1 MRLLFAQNFLWYLLL
16 TLVVCGGLAYG
27 GFLLFAPEEVDP
39 ETATVTSGTVSNIA
53 TISGKIEAKN
63 TARVGFP
70 TIGTVQ
76 NVYKFEGEKVLKGE
90 ILASLTQDSAVAE
103 YNAALENLSYQKHAK
118 EELLRGPES
127 ESRAVTKSSV
137 EIAEENLT
145 RTKDEQAQ
153 LVKNART
160 ILLSTGIAAIPV
172 NKINDDAPPVI
183 TGSYLCDTEGSYML
197 SVFASRS
204 FTGRSYKLSGLEEGT
219 FSAFTQTPAPLGTCG
234 LQIQFDTD
242 ENYRTED
249 WTIAIPNTQS
259 AEYITN
265 RNVYT
270 LALQQ
275 EANAI
280 RAAEQALELARNT
293 EKDANAPAS
302 AEALSKMNAQV
313 AEAEAFLK
321 AKEAQIA
328 NYTIKAPFD
337 AIITDSEIKVGETA
351 TLSFAMTLI
360 EAGYFELK
368 ARIPEVDI
376 AKIKIGNKARV
387 AFDAAPDEI
396 ITATIDFISPLASE
410 VDGVAYYEA
419 RLVLDHEPSW
429 LRAGLN
435 ADIDIVIEEKQ
446 NVLRLP
452 KRFITNDSVG
462 ASVLVLRGG
471 QPVST
476 KVETGLQGS
485 DGFVEVTN
493 LPEGTEV
500 SLP

>member
-1 MRLLFAQNFLWYLLL
+1 MRLLFAQNFLWYLFL
-16 TLVVCGGLAYG
+16 TLVVCGGITYG
-27 GFLLFAPEEVDP
+27 GFLLLTGKE
-39 ETATVTSGTVSNIA
+39 ATQESTTVSLGTVSYTA

-76 NVYKFEGEKVLKGE
+76 NVYKFEGEKVQKGE

-103 YNAALENLSYQKHAK
+103 YNAALQNLSYQKHAK

-127 ESRAVTKSSV
+127 ESRAVTKTNV

-145 RTKDEQAQ
+145 RVKAEQAQ

-160 ILLSTGIAAIPV
+160 TLLSTDIAALPV
-172 NKINDDAPPVI
+172 NKINDDVPPIV
-183 TGSYLCDTEGSYML
+183 TGSYLCDTEGIYTL

-219 FSAFTQTPAPLGTCG
+219 FSAFTETSAPLGTCG
-234 LQIQFDTD
+234 LQIQFDAD
-242 ENYRTED
+242 ENYRSDD

-259 AEYITN
+259 SQYIQN
-265 RNVYT
+265 RNTYT

-275 EANAI
+275 ESNAI

-293 EKDANAPAS
+293 ERDANAPAS
-302 AEALSKMNAQV
+302 TEAINKIDAQI

-351 TLSFAMTLI
+351 NLSSAMTLI
-360 EAGYFELK
+360 ETGFFELK

-376 AKIKIGNKARV
+376 AKIKIGNIARV
-387 AFDAAPDEI
+387 KFDAAPDDI
-396 ITATIDFISPLASE
+396 ITAHIDYISPLAQE

-419 RLVLDHEPSW
+419 RLILDREPTW

-435 ADIDIVIEEKQ
+435 ADIDIVIAEKE
-446 NVLRLP
+446 NTLRLP
-452 KRFITNDSVG
+452 KHFITTDQSG
-462 ASVLVLRGG
+462 TSVLVLRGG

-476 KVETGLQGS
+476 KVETGLVGS
-485 DGFVEVTN
+485 NGFIEVTN
-493 LPEGTEV
+493 LPEGTEI